1 MSDDFTADLTIP
13 ALARS
18 LVELTFED
26 VFGDPVDPPR
36 TVYAHDEM
44 AEHLDVVDV
53 AWVAVQCAQIAV
65 LTALDATNGDKNGPS
80 RALRMLRRVL
90 AEHAAN
96 EATADAEAAIDAEPD
111 GG

>member
-1 MSDDFTADLTIP
+1 M
-13 ALARS
+13 
-18 LVELTFED
+18 
-26 VFGDPVDPPR
+26 
-36 TVYAHDEM
+36 
-44 AEHLDVVDV
+44 
-53 AWVAVQCAQIAV
+53 QCAQIAV

-80 RALRMLRRVL
+80 RALRVLRRVL